1 MRALVAGDGQGG
13 RLRAEP
19 AGGADHVDT
28 ARGIALRLI
37 AP

>member
-1 MRALVAGDGQGG
+1 MRALVAGDDQGG

-19 AGGADHVDT
+19 AGGAAHVDA
-28 ARGIALRLI
+28 ARDIALRLI